1 MRSNT
6 PVEELEAEVLALPT
20 AERARLAQRLIASL
34 DEDEGE
40 DPQEVE
46 RAWEEEIR
54 RPLAEVEAGSAELI
68 PAEEVFAELRARSH
82 R

>member
-1 MRSNT
+1 MSR
-6 PVEELEAEVLALPT
+6 PVAELEAEVLALPS
-20 AERARLAQRLIASL
+20 ADRARLAQQLIASL
-34 DEDEGE
+34 DDEEAE

-54 RPLAEVEAGSAELI
+54 RRLAEVEAGTAELI
-68 PAEEVFAELRARSH
+68 PAEEVFAELRARLH